1 MIPALWRQRQVDLCV
16 EAQPTL
22 RMGFQASRSYTIKF
36 SKQNPLKK
44 KQTNNKNYRAG
55 SEVAQAF
62 NPSTQ
67 QNKNY
72 KMVIAFYH

>member
-44 KQTNNKNYRAG
+44 KKQTNKTIEL
-55 SEVAQAF
+55 EVRWRK
-62 NPSTQ
+62 PLILVL
-67 QNKNY
+67 NKNY